1 MKFKESPLVKNHK
14 ILTGTKRDMR
24 KKVVKSTTP
33 TSDLKKP
40 TTLKRQ
46 LGGNIFTTYNSI
58 TCLLYTSDA
67 ADDCSIVYISV
78 VAVSLKKIFFKQKT
92 AYEILATVSWARRCV

>member
-33 TSDLKKP
+33 TSDLK
-40 TTLKRQ
+40 
-46 LGGNIFTTYNSI
+46 N
-58 TCLLYTSDA
+58 LLLLNDN
-67 ADDCSIVYISV
+67 
-78 VAVSLKKIFFKQKT
+78 
-92 AYEILATVSWARRCV
+92 